1 MLKSFQ
7 LDAYTKMTDS
17 KAKARILNPFEL
29 DEENL
34 SSVEF
39 MDDISNQE
47 NFLQW
52 LLAIAIMKDSKW
64 IWQDFSN

>member
-39 MDDISNQE
+39 YEWYFKSRKFSTMV
-47 NFLQW
+47 
-52 LLAIAIMKDSKW
+52 IAIMKDSKW

>member
-39 MDDISNQE
+39 YEWYFKSRKFSTM
-47 NFLQW
+47 
-52 LLAIAIMKDSKW
+52 AIAIMKDSKW

>member
-17 KAKARILNPFEL
+17 RAKARILYPFEL
-29 DEENL
+29 DVENL

-39 MDDISNQE
+39 MNDISNQE

-52 LLAIAIMKDSKW
+52 QLPL
-64 IWQDFSN
+64 

>member
-34 SSVEF
+34 SSVES
-39 MDDISNQE
+39 MNDISNQE
-47 NFLQW
+47 NFL
-52 LLAIAIMKDSKW
+52 L
-64 IWQDFSN
+64 WQLPL

>member
-39 MDDISNQE
+39 YEWYFKSRKVSTM
-47 NFLQW
+47 
-52 LLAIAIMKDSKW
+52 AIAIMKDSKW